1 MLAEGGGDVLT
12 LKRHRGW
19 RSSEVAEGYVEDSLA
34 TKPQVFKQLNSNV
47 KHNPYTVKPISST

>member
-1 MLAEGGGDVLT
+1 MLAEGGDVLT

-19 RSSEVAEGYVEDSLA
+19 RSSRVAEGYVEDSLA

-47 KHNPYTVKPISST
+47 KNIPYTVKPNSSK